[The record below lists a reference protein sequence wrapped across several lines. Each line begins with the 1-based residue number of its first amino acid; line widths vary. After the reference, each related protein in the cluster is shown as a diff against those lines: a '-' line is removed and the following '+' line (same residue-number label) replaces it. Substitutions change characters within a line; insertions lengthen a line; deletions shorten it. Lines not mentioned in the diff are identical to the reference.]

1 MPTTTPFTDPQAVTA
16 LYAGTDRLRRRTTA
30 LHKAKVI
37 GADATA
43 TIAALA
49 AAAQPHPARI
59 LDVGCGRGS
68 LALRLAQQYPETE
81 LTCIDQSAALLQVVR
96 DRLGRFGRSADLI
109 AADFHRLPV
118 PAHHA
123 DLATAAFC
131 LYHSSHPVT
140 AIAEIARCV
149 RPGGHLIIT
158 TKSADSYAAIHA
170 LVARSGVDRDATQRP
185 SLYQSFHSDNADAAV
200 RAAGLSTVKRLD
212 QEHRFRF
219 EDLGHLAEYVA
230 TCPQYQLPPAVAG
243 QPRRL
248 AAVLTDRVPDT
259 PVTAT
264 STVTYLLVQR
274 P

>member
-16 LYAGTDRLRRRTTA
+16 LYAGTDRLHRRTTA

-49 AAAQPHPARI
+49 AAAQPYPRRI

-81 LTCIDQSAALLQVVR
+81 LTCIDQSAPLLQVVR
-96 DRLGRFGRSADLI
+96 DRLGRFGRSANLI
-109 AADFHRLPV
+109 VADFHRLPV
-118 PAHHA
+118 PTHHA

-131 LYHSSHPVT
+131 LYHSRQPVT

-149 RPGGHLIIT
+149 RPGGYLIVT
-158 TKSADSYAAIHA
+158 TKSADSYEAIHQI
-170 LVARSGVDRDATQRP
+170 VAHSGLDREATQRP
-185 SLYQSFHSDNADAAV
+185 SLYQSFHTDNAETAV

-212 QEHRFRF
+212 QEHTFRF
-219 EDLGHLAEYVA
+219 QDHGHLAEYVA
-230 TCPQYQLPPAVAG
+230 TCPQYQLPPALLG
-243 QPRRL
+243 QPQRL
-248 AAVLTDRVPDT
+248 VALLTERVPDT
-259 PVTAT
+259 DLTAT

>member
-16 LYAGTDRLRRRTTA
+16 LYAGTDRLHRRTIA
-30 LHKAKVI
+30 LHKAKVT

-49 AAAQPHPARI
+49 SAAHPHPRRI

-68 LALRLAQQYPETE
+68 LALRLVQQYPETT
-81 LTCIDQSAALLQVVR
+81 LTCIDQSAALLHVVG

-118 PAHHA
+118 PTHHA

-131 LYHSSHPVT
+131 LYHSRHPAT

-158 TKSADSYAAIHA
+158 TKSANSYAAIHA
-170 LVARSGVDRDATQRP
+170 LVARSGVDREATQRP
-185 SLYQSFHSDNADAAV
+185 SLYQSFHSDNADALV
-200 RAAGLSTVKRLD
+200 RKAGLFVVKRID
-212 QEHRFRF
+212 QEHTFRF
-219 EDLGHLAEYVA
+219 QDLDHLAEYVA
-230 TCPQYQLPPAVAG
+230 TCPQYQLPPAIAR
-243 QPRRL
+243 QPQRL
-248 AAVLTDRVPDT
+248 TAVLNERVPDA
-259 PVTAT
+259 PLTAT

-274 P
+274 Q